1 MFMNGQWN
9 RRPTVVEIEASE
21 RAAYG
26 LWHANTEDMPSPS
39 PSPRPGLFHP
49 SLETLAHGIMTPDM
63 DHGSSS
69 LNRYVSV
76 CQVGRALRQYALCV

>member
-1 MFMNGQWN
+1 MNGQWN

-26 LWHANTEDMPSPS
+26 LWHANIEDMPS

-49 SLETLAHGIMTPDM
+49 SLETLAHASGIMTPDM

-76 CQVGRALRQYALCV
+76 CQVGRALRQYTRCV